1 MKIAHCSMMIA
12 GAPFML
18 SDERTTHRHELPLPS
33 EAEGLIVAP
42 DRTVARPLLAFLR
55 AQGLIVRTADDA
67 DSAFE
72 EALLHPPDVVMVDD
86 RVPPTG
92 AIDLCT
98 RLKDNVRTHFVP
110 VVVCALS
117 DLRSFRIRAMA
128 AGADAI
134 FTPSTDAQ
142 ERRARLWALLRTRAL
157 YKEADRRQRS
167 QKSEIVERRH
177 WLSHFLHD
185 LTGQVAALAANVDYM
200 SKFPPPPEDRRRSD
214 FDDSV
219 SDAHGVFERLKAT
232 MRTVMD
238 YDRFE
243 TGQLVPRET
252 RFVLGDAAAEVA
264 EELRRHAVMADKTL
278 KISRPPEER
287 PLDGDRDL
295 LAAAMLNLGLGAL
308 RRVPSRG
315 TLSIEITETDAGMRF
330 RAIAP
335 GAALMPGEKL
345 RIFEPYG
352 RRAGGS
358 ATYGMGLALA
368 HAVIG
373 LHEGSLWVEELEN
386 GPGCVFVFEL
396 RRQRAGG
403 RTKGGARG
411 GGADLGRAGLVPER
425 S

>member
-1 MKIAHCSMMIA
+1 
-12 GAPFML
+12 ML
-18 SDERTTHRHELPLPS
+18 SDERTTHRHELPLPN

-42 DRTVARPLLAFLR
+42 DRAVARPLVAFLR

-67 DSAFE
+67 DAAFE
-72 EALLHPPDVVMVDD
+72 EALLHPPDVVLIDD
-86 RVPPTG
+86 RVPPSG

-98 RLKDNVRTHFVP
+98 RLKDNIRTHFVP
-110 VVVCALS
+110 VIVVALS
-117 DLRSFRIRAMA
+117 DLRGFRIRAMA

-157 YKEADRRQRS
+157 HREADRKQRT

-185 LTGQVAALAANVDYM
+185 LTGQVAALAANVDFL
-200 SKFPPPPEDRRRSD
+200 SKFAPPADDPRRRD
-214 FDDSV
+214 FDESV
-219 SDAHGVFERLKAT
+219 SDAQGVFERLKGT
-232 MRTVMD
+232 MRTVID

-243 TGQLVPRET
+243 TGQLVARET

-264 EELRRHAVMADKTL
+264 EELRRHATL
-278 KISRPPEER
+278 AEKSVTFKRPGTER
-287 PLDGDRDL
+287 PLHGDRDL

-308 RRVPSRG
+308 RRIPSRG
-315 TLSIEITETDAGMRF
+315 TLALEVFETDAGVRF
-330 RAIAP
+330 RAAAP
-335 GAALMPGEKL
+335 GAPLVASERL
-345 RIFEPYG
+345 RAFEPYS

-368 HAVIG
+368 HAVVG
-373 LHEGSLWVEELEN
+373 LHEGTIWVEELE
-386 GPGCVFVFEL
+386 GGQGCAFVFEL
-396 RRQRAGG
+396 TWQRA
-403 RTKGGARG
+403 TARSRR
-411 GGADLGRAGLVPER
+411 GADSGRAGAPAER

>member
-1 MKIAHCSMMIA
+1 MMIA
-12 GAPFML
+12 GDPSML

-42 DRTVARPLLAFLR
+42 DRTVARPLVAFLR

-67 DSAFE
+67 DAAFE
-72 EALLHPPDVVMVDD
+72 EALLHPPDVVLVDD

-110 VVVCALS
+110 VIVFALS
-117 DLRSFRIRAMA
+117 DLRSFRIRALA

-185 LTGQVAALAANVDYM
+185 LTGQVAALAPNLDSMTMFA
-200 SKFPPPPEDRRRSD
+200 PPPADRRRSD
-214 FDDSV
+214 FDESV
-219 SDAHGVFERLKAT
+219 SDARGVFERLKAT
-232 MRTVMD
+232 MRTVID

-252 RFVLGDAAAEVA
+252 RFVLGEAAAEVV
-264 EELRRHAVMADKTL
+264 EELQRHASMADKL
-278 KISRPPEER
+278 LRIARPPEER
-287 PLDGDRDL
+287 PLDGDREL
-295 LAAAMLNLGLGAL
+295 LVAAMLNLGLGAL

-315 TLSIEITETDAGMRF
+315 TLSIEITETDTGMRF
-330 RAIAP
+330 RAEAP
-335 GAALMPGEKL
+335 GAPLMPGEKL

-373 LHEGSLWVEELEN
+373 LHDGSLWVEELEN
-386 GPGCVFVFEL
+386 RQGCAFVFEL
-396 RRQRAGG
+396 RWQRVGG
-403 RTKGGARG
+403 RTKRGARG
-411 GGADLGRAGLVPER
+411 GGADLPRAGLAPER